1 MIGDSRH
8 VNWGKDALKKM
19 SCFINLLSQTNAWRI
34 IKKEGSTKFLRKIY
48 KIQDTREQQTLQ

>member
-1 MIGDSRH
+1 MIVAMIIGEKMH
-8 VNWGKDALKKM
+8 EEM
-19 SCFINLLSQTNAWRI
+19 SCFINLLSQTNVWRI